1 VSTKAKDGT
10 PGTAPAATFSYS
22 SVYAFKGSPGD
33 GLRPLAALTYD
44 STNGM
49 FYGTTY
55 AGGEKNIGT
64 IFKFDPKTNA
74 EAVAYSFRS
83 VSVDGAEPVA
93 ALAYDPANGMFYGT
107 TGWGETI
114 FKLNPLTN
122 AETTV
127 YSFKDG
133 SGDGGYPKAA
143 LTYDSTNGMFYGTTY
158 RGGTDKNGTIFKFNP
173 KTNAET
179 VVHSFE
185 STSGDGANPEAA
197 LTYNPANGMFYGMT
211 YGGGK
216 GVGTIFEFN
225 PLTNTETMVYSFVGD
240 PGDGSSPE
248 AALTYDSTN
257 GMFYGTTYYGGAA
270 NDGTIFKLNPK
281 TNALTVVHSFNRASG
296 DGGEPRTAMTYDSTK
311 DMFYGTTSAHGAN
324 GGGTIFEFN
333 PQTNAETVV
342 HSFGT
347 SSGDGTEPRAAFTY
361 DPANG
366 MFYGTTSGSG
376 AGSNGTIFKFKP

>member
-1 VSTKAKDGT
+1 MSTNAKDGT
-10 PGTAPAATFSYS
+10 PATAPAATFSYS
-22 SVYAFKGSPGD
+22 SVYSFKGQPGD
-33 GLRPLAALTYD
+33 GLKPLAALTYD

-55 AGGEKNIGT
+55 AGGDQNIGV
-64 IFKFDPKTNA
+64 IFRFNPKTNA
-74 EAVAYSFRS
+74 EAVVYSFKS
-83 VSVDGAEPVA
+83 VSVDGAEPRA

-114 FKLNPLTN
+114 VKFSPVTN

-127 YSFKDG
+127 YSFKDD
-133 SGDGGYPKAA
+133 SKDGGYPKAA
-143 LTYDSTNGMFYGTTY
+143 LTYDPTNGMFYGTTY
-158 RGGTDKNGTIFKFNP
+158 RGGADSNGAIFKFNP
-173 KTNAET
+173 KTNTET
-179 VVHSFE
+179 VVHSFG
-185 STSGDGANPEAA
+185 STPGDGANLEAA
-197 LTYNPANGMFYGMT
+197 LTYDSANGMFYGMT
-211 YGGGK
+211 YGGGA

-225 PLTNTETMVYSFVGD
+225 PLTNAETVVHSFVGN
-240 PGDGSSPE
+240 PGDGSNPE

-257 GMFYGTTYYGGAA
+257 GMFYGTTYYGGAD
-270 NDGTIFKLNPK
+270 NDGTILEFNPK
-281 TNALTVVHSFNRASG
+281 TNALTVVHSFNRGSG

-311 DMFYGTTSAHGAN
+311 DMFYGTTSLHGAT

-342 HSFGT
+342 HSFGI
-347 SSGDGTEPRAAFTY
+347 SSGEPRAAFTY